1 MKQNKR
7 DTSETAL
14 KSATKAV
21 ENGKWWP
28 CKRQLL
34 VECEYCKWLVSGY
47 WRIAGHAIVS
57 LLAKRFM
64 VDLACSPHVL
74 SGYSSFHTGWM
85 DGGWRELFRTDS
97 NQIKHKEVFGVAPS
111 LQPISPGNSQQLTQQ
126 PVWEYTF
133 PPSNCRLPWGHRPY
147 SYWSTQRALFM
158 SF

>member
-1 MKQNKR
+1 MLDSRQCDWILFLLKVKQDFRHYSVSCMKQNKR
-7 DTSETAL
+7 DTDETAL

-34 VECEYCKWLVSGY
+34 VECEYCGY

-85 DGGWRELFRTDS
+85 DGGWWELFKWLLWLLPGCHGQLVSMLTCLQTTCQAVVEHKKVATSRT
-97 NQIKHKEVFGVAPS
+97 
-111 LQPISPGNSQQLTQQ
+111 
-126 PVWEYTF
+126 
-133 PPSNCRLPWGHRPY
+133 
-147 SYWSTQRALFM
+147 
-158 SF
+158 